1 MKFLKLRELTRE
13 ELAELVDR
21 SRDLEDVYPLVRD
34 IIEEVKSR
42 GDEAL
47 RYYSKKFDG
56 AAVTD
61 FRVRQEEFEKA
72 VRDADPQV
80 KKALGKAIDNIRA
93 FHARQPNDAW
103 TWEKSG
109 ATLGQVS
116 RPLERVGCYIPGGR
130 AAYPSTVLMTV
141 IPAQVAGVE
150 EIVCVTPP
158 DDKGMANPL
167 VLLACDM
174 LGVREVYKVGGAQ
187 GIAALAYGTESM
199 PRVDKIVGP
208 GNVYVTAAK
217 VLVSDRVAIDFPAGP
232 SEVLIIA
239 DETADPGYIALD
251 MMAQAEHDPRA
262 KSLLVTTSEK
272 LGREVLEKVRNKLMV
287 GALEGQDVTFWVLVA
302 DTVEEALDFANQ
314 YAPEHLEAMV
324 KEPEALLDGIKNAG
338 SIFLGGYTPVALGDY
353 ASGTNHVLPTAGMAK
368 VYSGLSVRDFLKTM
382 SFQKFDRDALK
393 ELADVVITLAELE
406 GLRAHAESVRRRL
419 K

>member
-1 MKFLKLRELTRE
+1 MKFFKLRELTRE
-13 ELAELVDR
+13 ERAELIDR
-21 SRDLEDVYPLVRD
+21 SGDLEDVYPLVRD
-34 IIEEVKSR
+34 IIEDVKSR

-47 RYYSKKFDG
+47 RHYSKKFDG
-56 AAVTD
+56 AAITD
-61 FRVRQEEFEKA
+61 FRVGEEEFEDA
-72 VRDADPQV
+72 VEDADSQV
-80 KKALGKAIDNIRA
+80 KKALKKAIENIRA
-93 FHARQPNDAW
+93 FHERQPKDAW
-103 TWEKSG
+103 TWEKPG

-116 RPLERVGCYIPGGR
+116 RPIRRVGCYIPGGR

-150 EIVCVTPP
+150 EIACVTPP
-158 DDKGMANPL
+158 DIEGSANPL
-167 VLLACDM
+167 VLLACDI

-187 GIAALAYGTESM
+187 GIAALAHGTGTV

-217 VLVSDRVAIDFPAGP
+217 TLVSNRVAIDFPAGP

-239 DETADPGYIALD
+239 DETANPRYIAMD
-251 MMAQAEHDPRA
+251 MLAQGEHDPQA
-262 KSLLVTTSEK
+262 KSLLVTTSEE
-272 LGREVLEKVRNKLMV
+272 LGREVLENVRNEPMV
-287 GALEGQDVTFWVLVA
+287 RALDGQDVNFWVLVA
-302 DTVEEALDFANQ
+302 ENLEEALAFANN
-314 YAPEHLEAMV
+314 YAPEHLAIYTAN
-324 KEPEALLDGIKNAG
+324 PEALLEKINNAG
-338 SIFLGGYTPVALGDY
+338 SIFLGEYTPVALGDY

-368 VYSGLSVRDFLKTM
+368 VCSGLGVRDFLKTM
-382 SFQKFDRDALK
+382 SYQKFDRDALK

>member
-1 MKFLKLRELTRE
+1 MKFFRLRELTRE
-13 ELAELVDR
+13 ERAELVDR

-56 AAVTD
+56 AAIID
-61 FRVRQEEFEKA
+61 FRVRQEEFTEA
-72 VRDADPQV
+72 VEDADPQV
-80 KKALGKAIDNIRA
+80 KQAIEKAIENIHA
-93 FHARQPNDAW
+93 FHARQPKDAW
-103 TWEKSG
+103 TWEKPG
-109 ATLGQVS
+109 VTLGQVS
-116 RPLERVGCYIPGGR
+116 RPLERIGCYIPGGR

-150 EIVCVTPP
+150 EIVCITPP
-158 DDKGMANPL
+158 DDKGRANPL

-187 GIAALAYGTESM
+187 GIAALAYGTESIQG
-199 PRVDKIVGP
+199 VDKIVGP

-217 VLVSDRVAIDFPAGP
+217 VLVSGRVAIDFPAGP

-262 KSLLVTTSEK
+262 RCVLVTTSQPLAEEVM
-272 LGREVLEKVRNKLMV
+272 RELKASSSEEN
-287 GALEGQDVTFWVLVA
+287 ALILVA
-302 DTVEEALDFANQ
+302 AELEEALDFANQ
-314 YAPEHLEAMV
+314 YSPEHLEVIV
-324 KEPEALLDGIKNAG
+324 KEPEALLEGVKNAG
-338 SIFLGGYTPVALGDY
+338 SIFLGEYTPVALGDY

-368 VYSGLSVRDFLKTM
+368 VYSGLSVRDFIKTM

>member
-1 MKFLKLRELTRE
+1 MKFFRLRELSRE
-13 ELAELVDR
+13 ERADLIDR
-21 SRDLEDVYPLVRD
+21 SGDLEEIYPVVRD
-34 IIEEVKSR
+34 IIEDVKSR

-47 RYYSKKFDG
+47 SYYSKKFDG

-61 FRVRQEEFEKA
+61 FRVRDEEFKEA
-72 VRDADPQV
+72 VEGASSQV
-80 KKALGKAIDNIRA
+80 KKALGRAIENIRA
-93 FHARQPNDAW
+93 FHGRQPRGAW
-103 TWEKSG
+103 TWEKPG

-116 RPLERVGCYIPGGR
+116 RPLERIGCYIPGGR

-158 DDKGMANPL
+158 DDKGMANPI

-187 GIAALAYGTESM
+187 GIAALAYGTESI
-199 PRVDKIVGP
+199 PGVDKIVGP

-217 VLVSDRVAIDFPAGP
+217 GLVSDRVAIDFPAGP

-239 DETADPGYIALD
+239 DETANPQYIVLD
-251 MMAQAEHDPRA
+251 MLAQAEHDPRA
-262 KSLLVTTSEK
+262 RCVLVTTSQPLAEEVMRE
-272 LGREVLEKVRNKLMV
+272 LGSEENAVI
-287 GALEGQDVTFWVLVA
+287 LVA
-302 DTVEEALDFANQ
+302 EKVEEALDFANQ
-314 YAPEHLEAMV
+314 YSPEHLEVIV
-324 KEPEALLDGIKNAG
+324 KEPEALLEGIKNAG
-338 SIFLGGYTPVALGDY
+338 SIFLGEYTPVALGDY

-368 VYSGLSVRDFLKTM
+368 VYSGLSVRDFIKTM
-382 SFQKFDRDALK
+382 SYQKFDRDALK

-406 GLRAHAESVRRRL
+406 GLRAHAESVRRRIG